1 MKERCETV
9 TEAWIACLGEP
20 LALVAA
26 ADLDA
31 PAPAMHAGGAEANV
45 AAGTA
50 VLGTPTAFLSRV
62 GGDAEGRRIVEHL
75 RAHGVLTDGIEVDGS
90 GFTGRYAKTEG
101 VDADGEP
108 ATASTYRR
116 AGSAAAAMGP
126 DFLTRPTIAAALGQ
140 ARIVHTSGITP
151 ALSPSCAALTRAL
164 LRDRTGVRGTVTFD
178 VNWREQLWPDGDPSL
193 VIELARCADVVLVG
207 SDEAERVLGTGSPSE
222 VRALLPEPRTVV
234 VKDGAVRAIAV
245 DREGAQITVPA
256 LAVDVI
262 EPVGAGDSF
271 AAGFLH
277 GLAHDEDMRT
287 CLRRGH
293 AGAAA
298 TLTVRA
304 DFATLPPEAMTAL
317 LTCDD
322 DAWSAAHISPD
333 GIRVGGADFPP
344 PRESGAP

>member
-1 MKERCETV
+1 MTGAR
-9 TEAWIACLGEP
+9 IACLGEP

-31 PAPAMHAGGAEANV
+31 AAPAMHAGGAEANV

-50 VLGTPTAFLSRV
+50 ALGTPTAFLSRV

-75 RAHGVLTDGIEVDGS
+75 RAHGVRTEGVEVDETA
-90 GFTGRYAKTEG
+90 FTGRYAKTEG
-101 VDADGEP
+101 VDDAGEP
-108 ATASTYRR
+108 VTASTYRR

-126 DFLTRPTIAAALGQ
+126 DFLTRPAVAATLEA

-178 VNWREQLWPDGDPSL
+178 VNWREQLWPDGDPSV

-207 SDEAERVLGTGSPSE
+207 SDEAERVLGTGSAAE
-222 VRALLPEPRTVV
+222 IRALLPEPRTVV
-234 VKDGAVRAIAV
+234 VKDGALRAIVV
-245 DREGAQITVPA
+245 DRAGAEIAVPA
-256 LAVDVI
+256 LSVDVV

-277 GLAHDEDMRT
+277 GLARDEDLRS

-317 LTCDD
+317 LACDD
-322 DAWSAAHISPD
+322 DAWSDAHVSPD
-333 GIRVGGADFPP
+333 GIRIAGADFPP
-344 PRESGAP
+344 PRESRAP

>member
-1 MKERCETV
+1 MR
-9 TEAWIACLGEP
+9 EARIACLGEP

-31 PAPAMHAGGAEANV
+31 PEPAMHTGGAEANV
-45 AAGTA
+45 AVGTA
-50 VLGTPTAFLSRV
+50 TLGTPTAYLSRV
-62 GGDAEGRRIVEHL
+62 GGDAEGRRILEHL
-75 RAHGVLTDGIEVDGS
+75 RTHGVRTDCVEIDGAA
-90 GFTGRYAKTEG
+90 FTGRYAKTEG
-101 VDADGEP
+101 VDDAGEP
-108 ATASTYRR
+108 VTTSTYRR

-126 DFLTRPTIAAALGQ
+126 DFLARPEVAATLAAAG
-140 ARIVHTSGITP
+140 IVHTSGITP

-164 LRDRTGVRGTVTFD
+164 LRDRTGVTGTVTFD

-193 VIELARCADVVLVG
+193 VIELARCADIVLVG
-207 SDEAERVLGTGSPSE
+207 SDEAERVLGTGDAAR

-245 DREGAQITVPA
+245 ARDGTQVDVPA
-256 LAVDVI
+256 LSVDVV

-277 GLAHDEDMRT
+277 GLARGEDLRS

-304 DFATLPPEAMTAL
+304 DFATLLPESMTAL

-322 DAWSAAHISPD
+322 DAWAAAHVGPD
-333 GIRVGGADFPP
+333 GMRVGGANLPAP
-344 PRESGAP
+344 LESRTV

>member
-1 MKERCETV
+1 MTK
-9 TEAWIACLGEP
+9 AWIACLGEP
-20 LALVAA
+20 LALVAT

-31 PAPAMHAGGAEANV
+31 TAPAMHAGGAEANV

-50 VLGTPTAFLSRV
+50 TLGTPTAFLGRV

-75 RAHGVLTDGIEVDGS
+75 RAHGVRTDCLEVDGAA
-90 GFTGRYAKTEG
+90 FTGRYAKTEG
-101 VDADGEP
+101 VDDAGEP
-108 ATASTYRR
+108 MTTSTYRR

-126 DFLTRPTIAAALGQ
+126 DFLTRPVVAETLAG
-140 ARIVHTSGITP
+140 ARIVHTTGITP
-151 ALSPSCAALTRAL
+151 ALSPACAALTRAL
-164 LRDRTGVRGTVTFD
+164 LQERTGVTGTVTFD

-193 VIELARCADVVLVG
+193 VIELARSADVVLVG
-207 SDEAERVLGTGSPSE
+207 ADEAERVLGTGDPAR

-234 VKDGAVRAIAV
+234 VKDGAVRAVAIAR
-245 DREGAQITVPA
+245 DGTQIDVPA
-256 LAVDVI
+256 LSVDVV

-277 GLAHDEDMRT
+277 GLAHDEDLRT

-304 DFATLPPEAMTAL
+304 DFATLPPESMTAL

-322 DAWSAAHISPD
+322 DAWTAAHVGP
-333 GIRVGGADFPP
+333 GGVRVGGADHPAP
-344 PRESGAP
+344 VESRVA

>member
-1 MKERCETV
+1 M
-9 TEAWIACLGEP
+9 TEAWIVCLGEP

-26 ADLDA
+26 SDLDA
-31 PAPAMHAGGAEANV
+31 PAPPMHAGGAEANV
-45 AAGTA
+45 AAGVA
-50 VLGTPTAFLSRV
+50 ALGTPTAFLGRI

-75 RAHGVLTDGIEVDGS
+75 RAYGVHTDGIEVDETA
-90 GFTGRYAKTEG
+90 FTGRYAKTEG
-101 VDADGEP
+101 VDATGEP
-108 ATASTYRR
+108 VTTSTYRR
-116 AGSAAAAMGP
+116 AGSAAAAMSP
-126 DFLTRPTIAAALGQ
+126 EFLARPSVAAALTS

-151 ALSPSCAALTRAL
+151 ALSASCAALTRTL
-164 LRDRTGVRGTVTFD
+164 LRDRDGVPGTVTFD

-207 SDEAERVLGTGSPSE
+207 SDEAERVLGIGSPAG

-234 VKDGAVRAIAV
+234 VKDGAVRAVAV
-245 DREGAQITVPA
+245 DCAGTQIAVPA
-256 LAVDVI
+256 LSVEVV

-277 GLAHDEDMRT
+277 GLARDEDLRT

-304 DFATLPPEAMTAL
+304 DFATLPPDAMAAL
-317 LTCDD
+317 LTCT
-322 DAWSAAHISPD
+322 DADWSAAHVGPD
-333 GIRVGGADFPP
+333 AVRVGGEEFTP
-344 PRESGAP
+344 PRESRTP

>member
-1 MKERCETV
+1 MTDP
-9 TEAWIACLGEP
+9 WIVCVGEP
-20 LALVAA
+20 LALVAV

-50 VLGTPTAFLSRV
+50 TLGTPTAFVGRV
-62 GGDAEGRRIVEHL
+62 GADAEGATIARHL
-75 RAHGVLTDGIEVDGS
+75 REHGVHTDALQVDQA

-101 VDADGEP
+101 LDALGAP
-108 ATASTYRR
+108 VTTSTYRR
-116 AGSAAAAMGP
+116 AGSAASAMSPQFLDTPAVARALAA
-126 DFLTRPTIAAALGQ
+126 

-164 LRDRTGVRGTVTFD
+164 LRDRRGVSGTVTFD
-178 VNWREQLWPDGDPSL
+178 VNWREQLWPSGDPGP
-193 VIELARCADVVLVG
+193 VIELARCADVVLLG
-207 SDEAERVLGTGSPSE
+207 SDEAERVLGTGDPGAI
-222 VRALLPEPRTVV
+222 RALLPEPHTVV
-234 VKDGAVRAIAV
+234 VKDGASRAVAV
-245 DREGAQITVPA
+245 ARDGAQVQVPA
-256 LAVDVI
+256 LKVEVV

-277 GLAHDEDMRT
+277 GLAHREDLRT

-304 DFATLPPEAMTAL
+304 DFATLPPDAMTAL
-317 LTCDD
+317 LNCT
-322 DAWSAAHISPD
+322 DAQWRNA
-333 GIRVGGADFPP
+333 RVGPNGIQACGHHFRP